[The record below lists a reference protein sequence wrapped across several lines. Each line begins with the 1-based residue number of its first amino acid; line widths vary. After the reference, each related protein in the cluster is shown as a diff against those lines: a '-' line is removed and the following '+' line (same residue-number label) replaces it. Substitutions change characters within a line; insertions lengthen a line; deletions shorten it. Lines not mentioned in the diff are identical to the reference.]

1 MGPYTGGFSSRISKI
16 SRRGVRHTVV
26 DNLPSSQTNAA
37 AGGFVSGVADVAF
50 IGDTLY
56 AHGGLGCSHGLTG
69 TTNGVF
75 KVRKNGSLKP
85 IADLSAFQQ
94 AHPVAHPEAGD
105 FEPDGTW
112 FSMISIADLFFA
124 IEPNHGELDLITRS
138 GFVHR
143 ISDISASQGHIVPT
157 SVAFQGGNF
166 YFGNLGLFPI
176 TPGSSNVTG
185 LIPLLAR

>member
-1 MGPYTGGFSSRISKI
+1 
-16 SRRGVRHTVV
+16 VV

-50 IGDTLY
+50 IGNTLY
-56 AHGGLGCSHGLTG
+56 AIMAGSGCSHGLTG

-75 KVRKNGSLKP
+75 KIRKNGSLKP

-94 AHPVAHPEAGD
+94 ANPVAHPEPGD

-112 FSMISIADLFFA
+112 FSMISIAYLFFA

-176 TPGSSNVTG
+176 TPGSSNVYRLNPFTG
-185 LIPLLAR
+185 KISIAASG